1 MEGGEHVPRLTGG
14 GEVMAVLGQ
23 KSHVSRRKV
32 MTGNLPG

>member
-1 MEGGEHVPRLTGG
+1 MSLDSQEGG
-14 GEVMAVLGQ
+14 VMVVLGQ